1 MARKFLTNLDLT
13 QNQLLNAVI
22 QNLAAAPSTGLVNGL
37 IYYDTTLQQL
47 LVYNATASAWQSIA
61 TNSLLL
67 QGLNG
72 AYYLARVN
80 QTGTQLAATIA
91 NLQATVIGYTL
102 DTFAAPV
109 APVSMGGQRVTN
121 VATPT
126 TATDAANKNY
136 VDSTAQGLSPK
147 PTARAATTAALPAN
161 VYANGAAGVGATLTA
176 TANGVL
182 VVDGYAPALGDIL
195 LVKNE
200 AAAANNGLYTV
211 TTLGTAGAP
220 YVLTRHVDM
229 DQTNEFGGGFVP
241 VENLG
246 TVNANS
252 LWLCNVANLITVG
265 TTSVVFTQLNASTAL
280 TQGNGIS
287 ISGNVVSAAVVAGGG
302 VLVGAGGLSIDGTVA
317 VKKYAVA
324 FGDGSSTSYTITHN
338 LNTQDVTVALYS
350 ATTPFAE
357 VDADISH
364 ATANTLTLA
373 FAVAP
378 TANQYRCVVH
388 G

>member
-220 YVLTRHVDM
+220 YVLPRHVDM